1 MSPGPFTSVI
11 DRKEPGHHHV
21 TGSVRSNTGRDCN
34 DSEQSESVGSTT
46 LQSPSPINCNAPLHF
61 ARGLSVTLVATSPST
76 ERNEPGR
83 YVVTGSVV
91 HFGGSTER
99 DEPGRCIVTGSDV

>member
-1 MSPGPFTSVI
+1 MLRDLSARLPEGTVMIPNNRSLSVQQPFN
-11 DRKEPGHHHV
+11 R
-21 TGSVRSNTGRDCN
+21 
-34 DSEQSESVGSTT
+34 
-46 LQSPSPINCNAPLHF
+46 LSPINCNAPLHF
-61 ARGLSVTLVATSPST
+61 ARGLSVTLIATSPST

-99 DEPGRCIVTGSDV
+99 DEPGRCIVTGSDVRSYRGVRLV